1 MSVLEI
7 RVLGDPVLRQDTR
20 VVPAV
25 TDELRALID
34 DMFETMHA
42 AKGIGLAAPQV
53 GRLERIAVIDVGGG
67 GGKQPLALVNPEVV
81 STEGIAKAEEG
92 CLSIPDVFGDVER
105 PATVVVRALDRNGT
119 PFDIPASDLLAR
131 CFQHEIDH
139 LHGKLFIDYL
149 SVLKRRAALIKW
161 AKQKDRYP
169 GFIRRLT
176 AEEVAEHHRDE
187 DL

>member
-1 MSVLEI
+1 VSVLDI
-7 RVLGDPVLRQDTR
+7 RVLGDPVLRKETK
-20 VVPAV
+20 VVGAV
-25 TDELRALID
+25 TDEIRALID
-34 DMFETMHA
+34 DLFETMRA

-53 GRLERIAVIDVGGG
+53 GRLERVAVVDTEGGT
-67 GGKQPLALVNPEVV
+67 QPIVLVNPEIV
-81 STEGIAKAEEG
+81 SAGGESAKAEEG

-105 PATVVVRALDRNGT
+105 PAQVVVRALDRNGAL
-119 PFDIPASDLLAR
+119 FEMPASELLAR

-149 SVLKRRAALIKW
+149 SVLKRRAALDKW
-161 AKQKDRYP
+161 SKQKDRYP

-176 AEEVAEHHRDE
+176 EEEVAEHHHDE